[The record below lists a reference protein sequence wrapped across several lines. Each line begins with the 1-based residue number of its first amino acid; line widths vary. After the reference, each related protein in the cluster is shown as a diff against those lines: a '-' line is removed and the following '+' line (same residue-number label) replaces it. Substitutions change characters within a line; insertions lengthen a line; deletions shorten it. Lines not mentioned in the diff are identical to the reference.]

1 METKVK
7 EVSQPLLEKIV
18 ELRRA
23 YAAIDFDT
31 ALWDSL
37 FGPIIS
43 ASALESTQ
51 NTANTLH
58 SVLETL
64 KLDSASIPQD
74 FLQSKPANEALEA
87 LATEHAYLHDSLLQA
102 LTMALARYTSAL
114 FEVYIHETASSVEEV
129 VKLMDGAIHLLT
141 QINCQQFHP
150 PTDENIADT
159 TILPATYMMRKH
171 PPIVTPVKEEDDED
185 HEEGQ
190 GAVLLA

>member
-1 METKVK
+1 MK

-31 ALWDSL
+31 ALWDAL
-37 FGPIIS
+37 FGPIVS
-43 ASALESTQ
+43 VSALESTQ
-51 NTANTLH
+51 KTANTLH

-64 KLDSASIPQD
+64 KLDSASIPHD
-74 FLQSKPANEALEA
+74 FLHSKPANEALEA

-102 LTMALARYTSAL
+102 LTMALARHTSAL

-141 QINCQQFHP
+141 QFNCQQFQP
-150 PTDENIADT
+150 PPDDNVADT

-171 PPIVTPVKEEDDED
+171 PPIVTPVKEEEDED
-185 HEEGQ
+185 HEG
-190 GAVLLA
+190 GKGVVLLA